1 MGSDTEEL
9 TKSPLVS
16 VIIPAFNEQENI
28 VPCTMAVRSA
38 LRKAGLDFEMLIVN
52 DGSTDRTLEVAQA
65 MQSKYPTVR
74 VIDLVQ
80 NYGKT
85 VALRE
90 GVKRAKGDLVAF
102 FDADL
107 QYGPDDLVRL
117 IKRANGSPNVISGK
131 RDYGQYGATRTSF
144 SKLYNSILKTLLRV
158 PISDSNC
165 GLKVISRS
173 MAESDTIFRYGLPL
187 IVPLLRIRGYEI
199 EEVPVSLHDRKAGT
213 SKYYSD
219 GVFLGGWKNIR
230 DITYHSMMLLGL
242 LMTMPFER
250 NKNRSNT

>member
-16 VIIPAFNEQENI
+16 VIVPAFNEQENI

-38 LRKAGLDFEMLIVN
+38 LRSAGYDFEVLIVN
-52 DGSTDRTLEVAQA
+52 DGSTDRTLEYANA
-65 MQSKYPTVR
+65 MQSKYSTVR
-74 VIDLVQ
+74 VIDLVE

-85 VALRE
+85 IALRE
-90 GVKRAKGDLVAF
+90 GVRRAKGDLVAF

-107 QYGPDDLVRL
+107 QYDPTDLVRL
-117 IKRANGSPNVISGK
+117 IKKANGNPNVISGR
-131 RDYGQYGATRTSF
+131 RDYGAYGATRTSF
-144 SKLYNSILKTLLRV
+144 SKVYNKLMKILLRV

-173 MAESDTIFRYGLPL
+173 VAESDTMFRYGLPL
-187 IVPLLRIRGYEI
+187 IVPLLRVRGYEI
-199 EEVPVSLHDRKAGT
+199 EEVSVSLHARKSGT
-213 SKYYSD
+213 SKYYAD

-242 LMTMPFER
+242 LLTMPRER
-250 NKNRSNT
+250 KKYRSTT

>member
-16 VIIPAFNEQENI
+16 VIVPAFNEQENI
-28 VPCTMAVRSA
+28 VPCTLAVRSA
-38 LRKAGLDFEMLIVN
+38 LRKAGYDFEVLIVN
-52 DGSTDRTLEVAQA
+52 DGSTDRTLEFAQT

-107 QYGPDDLVRL
+107 QYDPRDLVRL
-117 IKRANGSPNVISGK
+117 IKRANGSPNVVSGK
-131 RDYGQYGATRTSF
+131 RDYGSYGGTRTSF
-144 SKLYNSILKTLLRV
+144 SKLYNTMMKMLLRV

-173 MAESDTIFRYGLPL
+173 VVESDAIFRYGLPL
-187 IVPLLRIRGYEI
+187 IIPLLRIRGYDI
-199 EEVPVSLHDRKAGT
+199 EEVPVALHDRKAGT

-219 GVFLGGWKNIR
+219 GVFLGGWNNIR
-230 DITYHSMMLLGL
+230 DITYHSIMLLRL
-242 LMTMPFER
+242 LMTMPIER
-250 NKNRSNT
+250 KKYRSNP

>member
-1 MGSDTEEL
+1 MGCDTEEL

-16 VIIPAFNEQENI
+16 VIVPAFNEQENI
-28 VPCTMAVRSA
+28 VPCTLAVRSA
-38 LRKAGLDFEMLIVN
+38 LRKAGYDFEVLIVN
-52 DGSTDRTLEVAQA
+52 DGSTDRTLEFAQT

-74 VIDLVQ
+74 VIDLVE

-107 QYGPDDLVRL
+107 QYSSDDLVRL

-131 RDYGQYGATRTSF
+131 RDYGSYGGTRTSF
-144 SKLYNSILKTLLRV
+144 SKLYNAILRTVLRV
-158 PISDSNC
+158 PIADSNC

-173 MAESDTIFRYGLPL
+173 VTESDTVFRYGLPL
-187 IVPLLRIRGYEI
+187 IVPLLRIRGYDI
-199 EEVPVSLHDRKAGT
+199 EEVPVSLHDRKAGS
-213 SKYYSD
+213 SKYYTD

-242 LMTMPFER
+242 LLTMPLER
-250 NKNRSNT
+250 KKHRRIK

>member
-1 MGSDTEEL
+1 
-9 TKSPLVS
+9 
-16 VIIPAFNEQENI
+16 
-28 VPCTMAVRSA
+28 
-38 LRKAGLDFEMLIVN
+38 LRKAGYDFEMLIVN

-65 MQSKYPTVR
+65 MQSKYTGVR
-74 VIDLVQ
+74 VIDLVE

-107 QYGPDDLVRL
+107 QYGPDDLIRL

-131 RDYGQYGATRTSF
+131 RDYGSYGGTRTSF
-144 SKLYNSILKTLLRV
+144 SKLYNAILKKILRV

-173 MAESDTIFRYGLPL
+173 VAELDAIFRYGLPL
-187 IVPLLRIRGYEI
+187 IVPVMRLRGYDV
-199 EEVPVSLHDRKAGT
+199 EEVPVSLHERKAGS
-213 SKYYSD
+213 SKYYTD

-242 LMTMPFER
+242 LLTMPLER
-250 NKNRSNT
+250 KKNRRIK

>member
-9 TKSPLVS
+9 AKSPLVS
-16 VIIPAFNEQENI
+16 VIVPAFNEQENI
-28 VPCTMAVRSA
+28 GPCTIAVRSA
-38 LRKAGLDFEMLIVN
+38 LRKAGYDFEMLIVN
-52 DGSTDRTLEVAQA
+52 DGSTDRTLKVAQA
-65 MQSKYPTVR
+65 MQSKYPRVR
-74 VIDLVQ
+74 VIDLVK

-131 RDYGQYGATRTSF
+131 RNYSSYGATRTGF
-144 SKLYNSILKTLLRV
+144 SKLYNTILKVFLRV

-173 MAESDTIFRYGLPL
+173 VAESDAIFRYGLPL
-187 IVPLLRIRGYEI
+187 IVPLLRIRGYDI
-199 EEVPVSLHDRKAGT
+199 EEVPVALHDRRAGT
-213 SKYYSD
+213 SKYYTD

-242 LMTMPFER
+242 LMTMPLER
-250 NKNRSNT
+250 KKYRNTT